1 MLLRYGLRVFH
12 IALAAGCLYLIYS
25 MVTSSLSPT
34 VLAELRIPSIDDL
47 PPPQNSFA
55 PYEIVGE
62 RNLFESR
69 ETALPAAPPPPP
81 EEEIEESQLRLRLL
95 GTIAGP
101 AHLSIATVEDET
113 SREHLHLRVDDPV
126 GESGKVTVA
135 RIERMKLVLNNGGK
149 LEAITMEDPETTT
162 RPRQADKRRERT
174 SRNRRGRARGAAR
187 GKSALNQR
195 ERLMERVNRL
205 KNRPGRQKRQL
216 NLPTSGLGPAM
227 NAKNLLAQVRFAP
240 AFDGEGKVD
249 GIQVTEVLPGPLR
262 KSGLRSG
269 DVIVAVNGVAIS
281 GPNDL
286 PKILPSLADRQRSCL
301 DTKGPDG
308 TQGTHCWDN

>member
-47 PPPQNSFA
+47 PPPQTSCA

-113 SREHLHLRVDDPV
+113 SREHLHLRVHDPV
-126 GESGKVTVA
+126 GEHGNVTVA
-135 RIERMKLVLNNGGK
+135 RIERMTLVLNNGGK

-174 SRNRRGRARGAAR
+174 SRNRRGRAPGARKADR
-187 GKSALNQR
+187 AANQR

-205 KNRPGRQKRQL
+205 KNRPGLQKRQL

-286 PKILPSLADRQRSCL
+286 PKILPTLAEGQRSCL

-308 TQGTHCWDN
+308 TQGRHCWDN

>member
-25 MVTSSLSPT
+25 MVTSSLRQT

-126 GESGKVTVA
+126 GESGNVTVA
-135 RIERMKLVLNNGGK
+135 RIERMKLVLNNNGK

-205 KNRPGRQKRQL
+205 KNRPGRQRGQL
-216 NLPTSGLGPAM
+216 NLPTSGLAPAAS
-227 NAKNLLAQVRFAP
+227 AKNLLAQVRFAP
-240 AFDGEGKVD
+240 AFDGAGKVD
-249 GIQVTEVLPGPLR
+249 GIQVTEVLPGPLQE
-262 KSGLRSG
+262 SGLQSG

-286 PKILPSLADRQRSCL
+286 PKILPSLAEGQRSCL
-301 DTKGPDG
+301 NTKGPDG
-308 TQGTHCWDN
+308 TQRTHCWDN